1 MTSWSPAP
9 LGHFQTRCLDSG
21 ISGSVQR
28 SRDTV
33 RTPGFWSP
41 RSRVRRGRGTA
52 ASTLHHHSPAV
63 AIGHLWFLLITAL
76 LGSPGRELGSS
87 AIGSR
92 GLGIS
97 QKTGDAP
104 LPKQTVIF
112 EGPLQPNDR
121 SRLKPDRVLWVWSGA
136 KHVLQIGTLGG
147 RLRGSAL
154 IAGDCAA
161 RL

>member
-9 LGHFQTRCLDSG
+9 LGHFQTRCLDSR

-92 GLGIS
+92 GLGIH
-97 QKTGDAP
+97 KKHVTHTP
-104 LPKQTVIF
+104 PKTVIF
-112 EGPLQPNDR
+112 EGPLQPNGR

-136 KHVLQIGTLGG
+136 KHVLQVGTLGG